1 MSRYWTT
8 LDDLYSEELLTPSD
22 EITKVAK
29 EFQIK
34 ISPAMQAQI
43 KVATGSAEQSLL
55 RQFVPSALEAN
66 ILPEELDDPIGD
78 RRFTPVSGVV
88 HRYEDR
94 ALLKVTQLCEVYC
107 RFCFR
112 KEMIGQK
119 GEMLSKDDLAN
130 AYDYFKAHTELWE
143 VILTGGDPLV
153 LSARRLSEVLNA
165 LADIDHIKSI
175 RIHSRIP
182 VISPDKITAELL
194 DLLENIVDRGKAVT
208 LVLHVNHVA
217 EFSTEAK
224 QALLKLRKR
233 GVLLLSQSVLLKG
246 VNDTLA
252 DLTALMRGFIE
263 NGVKPYYLHQM
274 DLARGTSHFVVEN
287 ERGIALVKALRES
300 LSGICVPRL
309 IIEIPEGD
317 GKLVLA

>member
-8 LDDLYSEELLTPSD
+8 LDDLYSEGLLVPSD
-22 EITKVAK
+22 EITQVAK

-34 ISPAMQAQI
+34 ISPTMQTQIEKTKGCAQE
-43 KVATGSAEQSLL
+43 GLL
-55 RQFVPSALEAN
+55 RQFIPSKSEAN

-78 RRFTPVSGVV
+78 RRFTPVAGVV

-112 KEMIGQK
+112 KEMIGHK
-119 GEMLSKDDLAN
+119 GDMLSKEDLAN
-130 AYDYFKAHTELWE
+130 AYDYFREHTELWE

-153 LSARRLSEVLNA
+153 LSARRLSEVLHA
-165 LADIDHIKSI
+165 LASIDHIKSI

-182 VISPDKITAELL
+182 VISPEKITPELL
-194 DLLENIVDRGKAVT
+194 QLLEDIVDNGKAVT
-208 LVLHVNHVA
+208 LVLHVNHVS
-217 EFSTEAK
+217 EFSVVSRA
-224 QALLKLRKR
+224 ALLALRKR

-246 VNDTLA
+246 VNDTLE
-252 DLTALMRGFIE
+252 DLQALMRGFIE

-287 ERGIALVKALRES
+287 ERGIALVKALRET

-309 IIEIPEGD
+309 IIEIPEGE
-317 GKLVLA
+317 GKRVLA

>member
-8 LDDLYSEELLTPSD
+8 LDDLYSEGLLVPSD
-22 EITKVAK
+22 EITQVAK

-34 ISPAMQAQI
+34 ISPTMQTQI
-43 KVATGSAEQSLL
+43 EKTKGCTQEGLL
-55 RQFVPSALEAN
+55 RQFIPSKSEAN

-78 RRFTPVSGVV
+78 RRFTPVAGVV

-112 KEMIGQK
+112 KEMIGHK
-119 GEMLSKDDLAN
+119 GDMLSKEDLAN
-130 AYDYFKAHTELWE
+130 AYDYFREHTELWE

-153 LSARRLSEVLNA
+153 LSARRLSEVLHA
-165 LADIDHIKSI
+165 LASIDHIKSI

-182 VISPDKITAELL
+182 VISPEKITPELL
-194 DLLENIVDRGKAVT
+194 QLLEDIVDNGKAVT
-208 LVLHVNHVA
+208 LVLHVNHVS
-217 EFSTEAK
+217 EFSVVSRA
-224 QALLKLRKR
+224 ALLALRKR

-246 VNDTLA
+246 VNDTLE
-252 DLTALMRGFIE
+252 DLQALMRGFIE

-287 ERGIALVKALRES
+287 ERGIALVKALRET

-309 IIEIPEGD
+309 IIEIPEGE
-317 GKLVLA
+317 GKRVLA

>member
-8 LDDLYSEELLTPSD
+8 LDDLYSEGLLVPSD
-22 EITKVAK
+22 EITQVAK

-34 ISPAMQAQI
+34 ISPTMQTQIEKTKGCAQE
-43 KVATGSAEQSLL
+43 GLL
-55 RQFVPSALEAN
+55 RQFIPSKSEAN

-78 RRFTPVSGVV
+78 RRFTPVAGVV

-112 KEMIGQK
+112 KEMIGHK
-119 GEMLSKDDLAN
+119 GDMLSKEDLAN
-130 AYDYFKAHTELWE
+130 AYDYFREHTELWE

-153 LSARRLSEVLNA
+153 LSARRLSEVLHA
-165 LADIDHIKSI
+165 LASIDHIKSI

-182 VISPDKITAELL
+182 VISPEKITPELL
-194 DLLENIVDRGKAVT
+194 QLLEDIVDNGKAVT
-208 LVLHVNHVA
+208 LVLHVNHVS
-217 EFSTEAK
+217 EFSVASRA
-224 QALLKLRKR
+224 ALLALRKR

-246 VNDTLA
+246 VNDTLE
-252 DLTALMRGFIE
+252 DLQALMRGFIE

-287 ERGIALVKALRES
+287 ERGIALVKALRET

-309 IIEIPEGD
+309 IIEIPEGE
-317 GKLVLA
+317 GKRVLA